1 MAVPTQDLVQLTEMN
16 PKALAALLVEAKGP
30 SRSMAEYA
38 KACGVNAS
46 TLSRILNGKITRPV
60 SVDMLKKLF
69 ENRDP
74 SATFTLEQFASANG
88 MVTSEARDNA
98 IEQTRKSSERIY
110 NHYRHISKIITNDL
124 FDRGITMRRI
134 PSPTDE
140 EDEDIGSLLFSK
152 RVHADIA
159 LEADYDDH
167 TVRWMFQIVPFIF
180 KKPISDEDAIL
191 YVHQIISNF
200 SKLFLRD
207 VWEPNE
213 NAGEQ
218 YTIVVANGK
227 IYNFLIKGLS
237 NIHFHHTFTAVL
249 VDAREDKVIEE
260 TQLGVAEASN
270 FVSLFE
276 LSPASSDA
284 NYGQAS
290 MFDVLPDE
298 RSEQD
303 CSDGEGDE

>member
-1 MAVPTQDLVQLTEMN
+1 M
-16 PKALAALLVEAKGP
+16 
-30 SRSMAEYA
+30 
-38 KACGVNAS
+38 
-46 TLSRILNGKITRPV
+46 
-60 SVDMLKKLF
+60 
-69 ENRDP
+69 
-74 SATFTLEQFASANG
+74 
-88 MVTSEARDNA
+88 
-98 IEQTRKSSERIY
+98 
-110 NHYRHISKIITNDL
+110 
-124 FDRGITMRRI
+124 
-134 PSPTDE
+134 
-140 EDEDIGSLLFSK
+140 
-152 RVHADIA
+152 
-159 LEADYDDH
+159 
-167 TVRWMFQIVPFIF
+167 
-180 KKPISDEDAIL
+180 
-191 YVHQIISNF
+191 
-200 SKLFLRD
+200 
-207 VWEPNE
+207 WEPNE